1 MCDQKG
7 AVDDECFDALSGA
20 LIESSVRV
28 KDRSSGLTG
37 SMVTNFGKH
46 GNVIGAVNPDSP
58 FPITESAMA
67 EADGG
72 ETEFLLDNRHL
83 YLRTAE

>member
-1 MCDQKG
+1 MRDQKG
-7 AVDDECFDALSGA
+7 EVDDECFDALSGA

-28 KDRSSGLTG
+28 TGKVIRTDREHGYELSVSSGI
-37 SMVTNFGKH
+37 V
-46 GNVIGAVNPDSP
+46 VGAVNPDSP

-72 ETEFLLDNRHL
+72 KPNSSSITD
-83 YLRTAE
+83 TCT